1 MNLRWRHLALAAI
14 GVTAL
19 AASACGGNTTK
30 ESAPAAKNVSAQAS
44 ATATVDPKAGWPK
57 EFVLGYFGGDD
68 AEAVLK
74 RQDPFK
80 KHLEAKLGMPV
91 KLFTGTSYGA
101 VIEAMRADRVDA
113 MLVGPFAYVLAVQEA
128 QAEALGTYVSC
139 PASVKECVYDA
150 KSLPSY
156 QSVVFTKKGSGI
168 TKLED
173 FKGKGFNFVD
183 PASAS
188 GHLAPKTLLI
198 KRGFDP
204 DKEFK
209 TVFAGSHPTSVLSVW
224 NGKAPG
230 GATNEGNLLTLIAS
244 KQIEA
249 CMWADGEIGKPR
261 TQEEIRKTF
270 DACPDGK
277 IAILDVTDPIPGTAF
292 GIRQEMP
299 ETFKKAVKDALL
311 SMKDQP
317 ELVGTLRYWYVDPHE
332 SLGLKTLD
340 AFYNPLRDIAKL
352 LKLNLKELAEK
363 G

>member
-1 MNLRWRHLALAAI
+1 MNLRWNHLALAAI
-14 GVTAL
+14 GATAL
-19 AASACGGNTTK
+19 LVSACGSNTEK
-30 ESAPAAKNVSAQAS
+30 APAPTGASGSQA
-44 ATATVDPKAGWPK
+44 AAAVDPKAGWPK
-57 EFVLGYFGGDD
+57 KFVVGYFGGDD

-74 RQDPFK
+74 KQGPFK
-80 KHLEAKLGMPV
+80 KYLEEKLGMPV
-91 KLFTGTSYGA
+91 ELFTGTSYGA

-128 QAEALGTYVSC
+128 NAEAIGTLVSC
-139 PASVKECVYDA
+139 PASAKDCKYDD
-150 KSLPSY
+150 KMLPYY
-156 QSVVFTKKGSGI
+156 QSVIFTKKGSGI

-209 TVFAGSHPTSVLSVW
+209 TVFAGSHPTAVLSVW

-230 GATNEGNLLTLIAS
+230 GATNEGNLLTLVAG

-249 CMWADGEIGKPR
+249 CMWADGQISKPR
-261 TQEEIRKTF
+261 TAEEIRKTY

-277 IAILDVTDPIPGTAF
+277 IAVLDVTDPIPNTAF
-292 GIRQEMP
+292 GVRSKLP
-299 ETFKKAVKDALL
+299 ASFKKTVQDALL
-311 SMKDQP
+311 GMKDNP
-317 ELVGTLRYWYVDPHE
+317 ELVGQVRYWYADPHE

-352 LKLNLKELAEK
+352 LKLDLKELAEK

>member
-1 MNLRWRHLALAAI
+1 MAALLL
-14 GVTAL
+14 GV
-19 AASACGGNTTK
+19 ACGSDTAEPKTDS
-30 ESAPAAKNVSAQAS
+30 SASKAAAAAAVPE
-44 ATATVDPKAGWPK
+44 DPKKGWPK
-57 EFVLGYFGGDD
+57 KFVLGYFGGDD

-74 RQDPFK
+74 RQEPFK
-80 KHLEAKLGMPV
+80 KYLEAKLGMPV
-91 KLFTGTSYGA
+91 ELFTGTSYGA
-101 VIEAMRADRVDA
+101 VIEGMRADRVDA

-128 QAEALGTYVSC
+128 QAEALATYISC
-139 PASVKECVYDA
+139 PASQKDCVYSA
-150 KSLPSY
+150 STPPYY
-156 QSVVFTKKGSGI
+156 QSVIFTKKGSGI

-224 NGKAPG
+224 NGKAMG
-230 GATNEGNLLTLIAS
+230 GATNESNLVTLVNG

-249 CMWADGEIGKPR
+249 CMWKDGQISKPR
-261 TQEEIRKTF
+261 TAEEIKKTF
-270 DACPDGK
+270 DECPDGK
-277 IAILDVTDPIPGTAF
+277 IAILDVTDPIPSTAF
-292 GIRQEMP
+292 GIRSDMP
-299 ETFKKAVKDALL
+299 ESFKKTVKDSLL
-311 SMKDQP
+311 GMKDDP
-317 ELVGTLRYWYVDPHE
+317 ALVGTLRYWYADPHE

-352 LKLNLKELAEK
+352 LKLDLKELAEK